1 MEDYMNAPTDG
12 RTLRRTRNRDS
23 VINALLELIR
33 EGNLH
38 PGAAQIAERAGVSHR
53 SVFRYFDDLDDLTR
67 TALRQDFQAAQP
79 LIEITDIGEGTLE
92 ERVARLVEARLALY
106 THIRGTALVLR
117 EKAGS
122 MPDMDA
128 ELVNM
133 YMYYRE
139 QLRQQFAAELTA
151 WSQTE
156 SEHIVDACIV
166 LTSFDSY
173 DVHQRLL
180 GHDSESINTS
190 WNTSLVALLSS

>member
-1 MEDYMNAPTDG
+1 MNAPTDG